1 MRLVLY
7 FACVYRYY
15 VGKRMKTLPEL
26 GAEFQA
32 MRREVGLT
40 QKETAHRV
48 GMRQEALSRFERG
61 RGGDFSVAKLLRL
74 AQALGRDLD
83 FAPAHRRPPTLDDV
97 YAERQAQ
104 SGYSGTSGLSG
115 TSGYS
120 GTSMQ
125 SLKPSPADPDKDNTP
140 VSRRTR

>member
-1 MRLVLY
+1 
-7 FACVYRYY
+7 
-15 VGKRMKTLPEL
+15 MKALPDL

-32 MRREVGLT
+32 LRREVGLT

-83 FAPAHRRPPTLDDV
+83 FGPTHKRPPTLDDV
-97 YAERQAQ
+97 LAERRAH
-104 SGYSGTSGLSG
+104 SGHSGTSGKSG
-115 TSGYS
+115 TSR
-120 GTSMQ
+120 Q
-125 SLKPSPADPDKDNTP
+125 SPKPSPADLDKDDTP
-140 VSRRTR
+140 GSRRT